1 MTTLPDRFRYRVDLE
16 KDGGYRFRFPELPEA
31 DFSAKTIRGGRGQ
44 LMDAILPALEDRW
57 KGRDALTLPELTPA
71 RAGEGVVR
79 LSPTYA
85 AKLLLILT
93 AKEKGIRAADIAR
106 ALNVAPQE
114 AARILKLTHPT
125 KMDTINAAFGVMGL
139 RITLGLAKL

>member
-1 MTTLPDRFRYRVDLE
+1 MSTLPDRFRYRVDLE
-16 KDGGYRFRFPELPEA
+16 REGGYRFHFPELPEA
-31 DFSAKTIRGGRGQ
+31 DFTAKTIREGRER
-44 LMDAILPALEDRW
+44 LLDAVLSALEDRL
-57 KGRDALTLPELTPA
+57 KGRDALTLPELTTP

-79 LSPTYA
+79 LTPTFA
-85 AKLLLILT
+85 AKLLLILST
-93 AKEKGIRAADIAR
+93 REKGVRAADIAR

-125 KMDTINAAFGVMGL
+125 KMDTINAAFASMGY